1 MGWRV
6 VPRWRGRRYRN
17 RMVHEQERVLGH
29 RVRQPVRA
37 LQPDFRGNGPHTP
50 RFAPCNA
57 WFKYASLPPTTPPD
71 LNTLRS
77 PLVCCDA

>member
-1 MGWRV
+1 MGWRA

-57 WFKYASLPPTTPPD
+57 
-71 LNTLRS
+71 
-77 PLVCCDA
+77 

>member
-1 MGWRV
+1 MAWHA

-17 RMVHEQERVLGH
+17 RMVHDDASVLGH

-37 LQPDFRGNGPHTP
+37 LQPDFRLNGPPPPTLSSLQRLIEI
-50 RFAPCNA
+50 RFAPT
-57 WFKYASLPPTTPPD
+57 TTPPD

>member
-1 MGWRV
+1 MAWHA

-17 RMVHEQERVLGH
+17 RMVHDQVRVLGH

-50 RFAPCNA
+50 RFAPTNHPA
-57 WFKYASLPPTTPPD
+57 RFKYASLPPPP
-71 LNTLRS
+71 R
-77 PLVCCDA
+77 PI